1 MNEKNKLT
9 NGSQSNQNENNYQN
23 SNSSNYNNSENN
35 SSNQYYFE
43 EENYNNNRN
52 FENYNY
58 NNQEQYFNNNYDSNY
73 PNNSNYN
80 GNNSQNPYY
89 NNGYNQNM
97 DGNNNQFSYNNQEQF
112 PNYNNDFNRN
122 NEQVFYNNQEQFS
135 NYNNDFNRNN
145 EQVFYNNQEQFP
157 NYNSDF
163 NGNNEQVFYN
173 NQEQFPNYN
182 NDFNRNNEQNFYN
195 NQEQFPNYNN
205 DFNGN
210 SEQVFYNNQDQYSNV
225 EQNNSVSYP
234 STNST
239 LTDVPQEETHTSSN
253 NNFESVNI
261 QQETQNTQD
270 ILMARELQKD
280 QESEESKEDQDN
292 QETSD
297 NDKPGKSKLGIIIT
311 SIIGLIVLLSAGGYF
326 TYNHIYKNKE
336 IAVNM
341 SQYELEFTANGNEGE
356 GKPSANIKH
365 IPNVDN
371 ASDELKQLLQNPKIS
386 YDKNDNLRNG
396 DKVEVS
402 LSLDKSEINGKKI
415 VIKDEFKRSFTVKG
429 LKEKEKDK
437 KTTETKENS
446 NNDSNSNSSDK
457 STSKTNSRVKE
468 DSSVDTTKLS
478 EEQVKNWVLASY
490 IQHLPDMTK
499 DDYIVNVDLHSD
511 NLVYAVI
518 SENPNSS
525 KHPSPKMLP
534 TRYRINAKGELEAS
548 SRMTE
553 DWKVI
558 SKVYM
563 YVE

>member
-9 NGSQSNQNENNYQN
+9 NGSQSNQNENNYSN
-23 SNSSNYNNSENN
+23 SNSLNYNNFENN

-58 NNQEQYFNNNYDSNY
+58 NNQEQYYNNNYDSNY

-89 NNGYNQNM
+89 NNGYNQNI
-97 DGNNNQFSYNNQEQF
+97 DENNNQFLYDNQGQY
-112 PNYNNDFNRN
+112 PNYDNNFDEN
-122 NEQVFYNNQEQFS
+122 NEQI
-135 NYNNDFNRNN
+135 
-145 EQVFYNNQEQFP
+145 
-157 NYNSDF
+157 
-163 NGNNEQVFYN
+163 FYN

-182 NDFNRNNEQNFYN
+182 NDFNRNSEQVFYNNQEQFPHYNNDFNGNNEQNFYN
-195 NQEQFPNYNN
+195 NQEQFPHYNN
-205 DFNGN
+205 AFNGN
-210 SEQVFYNNQDQYSNV
+210 NEQGFYNNQEQYSNV
-225 EQNNSVSYP
+225 VQNGSVSYP
-234 STNST
+234 NTNPI

-253 NNFESVNI
+253 NNFESVST

-280 QESEESKEDQDN
+280 QKFDEN
-292 QETSD
+292 QEHHDSQDPSD
-297 NDKPGKSKLGIIIT
+297 GDKTRKSKLGIIIA
-311 SIIGLIVLLSAGGYF
+311 SIIGLIVLLSVGGYF
-326 TYNHIYKNKE
+326 AYNHIYKNKE

-341 SQYELEFTANGNEGE
+341 SQYELEFTANGTEGE
-356 GKPSANIKH
+356 GKPSANVKN

-402 LSLDKSEINGKKI
+402 VSLDKSEINGKKI

-429 LKEKEKDK
+429 LKEKDK
-437 KTTETKENS
+437 ETTETKENN

-478 EEQVKNWVLASY
+478 EEQVKNWVLSSY

-553 DWKVI
+553 DWRVI

>member
-9 NGSQSNQNENNYQN
+9 NGSQSNQNENNYPN
-23 SNSSNYNNSENN
+23 SNLLNYNNSENN

-58 NNQEQYFNNNYDSNY
+58 NNQEQYYNNNYDSNY

-89 NNGYNQNM
+89 NNSYNQNI
-97 DGNNNQFSYNNQEQF
+97 DENNNQFLYDNQGQYPNYDNNFDENNEQIFYNNQEQY
-112 PNYNNDFNRN
+112 PNYNNDFNGN
-122 NEQVFYNNQEQFS
+122 NEQS
-135 NYNNDFNRNN
+135 
-145 EQVFYNNQEQFP
+145 FYNNQEQFP
-157 NYNSDF
+157 HYNNDF

-173 NQEQFPNYN
+173 NQEQFPH
-182 NDFNRNNEQNFYN
+182 
-195 NQEQFPNYNN
+195 YNN

-210 SEQVFYNNQDQYSNV
+210 NEQGFYNNQEQYSNV
-225 EQNNSVSYP
+225 GQNNSVSYP
-234 STNST
+234 NTNPI
-239 LTDVPQEETHTSSN
+239 LTDVPQEENHTSSN
-253 NNFESVNI
+253 NNFESVNT

-280 QESEESKEDQDN
+280 QKFDENQEHHDN
-292 QETSD
+292 QESSD
-297 NDKPGKSKLGIIIT
+297 GDKPRKSKLGIIIA
-311 SIIGLIVLLSAGGYF
+311 SIISLIVLLSVGGYF
-326 TYNHIYKNKE
+326 AYNHIYKNKE

-341 SQYELEFTANGNEGE
+341 SQYELEFTANGTEGE
-356 GKPSANIKH
+356 GKPSANVKN

-371 ASDELKQLLQNPKIS
+371 ASDELKQLLQKPKIS

-402 LSLDKSEINGKKI
+402 LSLDKSELNGKKI

-437 KTTETKENS
+437 ETTETKENS

-457 STSKTNSRVKE
+457 STSKTNSRVEE

-499 DDYIVNVDLHSD
+499 DDYIVSVSLHSD
-511 NLVYAVI
+511 NLVYAGI

-553 DWKVI
+553 DWRVI

>member
-9 NGSQSNQNENNYQN
+9 NGSQSNQNEHNYPN
-23 SNSSNYNNSENN
+23 SNSSDYNNFENN

-43 EENYNNNRN
+43 EENYNNNKN

-58 NNQEQYFNNNYDSNY
+58 NNQEQYYNNNYDSNHL
-73 PNNSNYN
+73 NNSNYN
-80 GNNSQNPYY
+80 SNNSQNPYY
-89 NNGYNQNM
+89 NNDYNQNM
-97 DGNNNQFSYNNQEQF
+97 EGNNNQFSYENQEQY
-112 PNYNNDFNRN
+112 PSYYNNFD
-122 NEQVFYNNQEQFS
+122 
-135 NYNNDFNRNN
+135 
-145 EQVFYNNQEQFP
+145 
-157 NYNSDF
+157 
-163 NGNNEQVFYN
+163 GNNEQIFYN

-182 NDFNRNNEQNFYN
+182 NDFNGNNEQNFYN

-205 DFNGN
+205 DYNGN
-210 SEQVFYNNQDQYSNV
+210 NEQIFYNNQEQFPNYNNDFNGNNEQNFYNNQEQYSNV
-225 EQNNSVSYP
+225 EQNDSVSYP

-239 LTDVPQEETHTSSN
+239 LTDVPQEET
-253 NNFESVNI
+253 
-261 QQETQNTQD
+261 QNTQD
-270 ILMARELQKD
+270 ILMARELQKT
-280 QESEESKEDQDN
+280 QESEKYQEIQDN
-292 QETSD
+292 QEPSD
-297 NDKPGKSKLGIIIT
+297 NKPSKSKLGIIIT
-311 SIIGLIVLLSAGGYF
+311 SIIGLIILLSAGGYF
-326 TYNHIYKNKE
+326 AYNPINKNKE

-341 SQYELEFTANGNEGE
+341 SQYELEFTASGTEGE
-356 GKPSANIKH
+356 GKPSANIKN

-402 LSLDKSEINGKKI
+402 LSLDKSELNGKKI

-437 KTTETKENS
+437 DKETTETKENS

-478 EEQVKNWVLASY
+478 EDQVKNWVLASY
-490 IQHLPDMTK
+490 IQLLPDMTK
-499 DDYIVNVDLHSD
+499 DDYIVSVSLHSD
-511 NLVYAVI
+511 NLVYAGI

-553 DWKVI
+553 DWRVI

>member
-9 NGSQSNQNENNYQN
+9 NGSQSNQNENNYLN

-43 EENYNNNRN
+43 EENYNNNKN

-58 NNQEQYFNNNYDSNY
+58 NNQEQYYNNNYDSNY
-73 PNNSNYN
+73 PNNANYN
-80 GNNSQNPYY
+80 GNNEQNPYY
-89 NNGYNQNM
+89 NNSYNQNM
-97 DGNNNQFSYNNQEQF
+97 DGNNTYNNQEQY
-112 PNYNNDFNRN
+112 PNYYNNFDEN
-122 NEQVFYNNQEQFS
+122 NEQI
-135 NYNNDFNRNN
+135 
-145 EQVFYNNQEQFP
+145 
-157 NYNSDF
+157 
-163 NGNNEQVFYN
+163 FYN

-182 NDFNRNNEQNFYN
+182 NDFNGNNEQNFYN
-195 NQEQFPNYNN
+195 NQEQFLNYNNDFNGNSEQVFYNNQEQFPDYNNDFNGNNEQNFYINQEQFPNYNN

-210 SEQVFYNNQDQYSNV
+210 SEQVFYNNKDQYSNV
-225 EQNNSVSYP
+225 EQNNSASYP

-253 NNFESVNI
+253 NNFESMNTQ

-270 ILMARELQKD
+270 ILMARELQKA
-280 QESEESKEDQDN
+280 QESEESQEDQDN

-297 NDKPGKSKLGIIIT
+297 DDKPRKSKLGIIIT
-311 SIIGLIVLLSAGGYF
+311 SIIGLIILLSAGGYF
-326 TYNHIYKNKE
+326 AYNHINKNKE

-341 SQYELEFTANGNEGE
+341 SQYELEFTTSGTEGE
-356 GKPSANIKH
+356 GKPSANIKN

-371 ASDELKQLLQNPKIS
+371 ASDDLKQLLQNPKIS

-402 LSLDKSEINGKKI
+402 LSLDKSELNGKKI

-437 KTTETKENS
+437 ETTETKENS

-499 DDYIVNVDLHSD
+499 DDYIVSVSLHSD

-553 DWKVI
+553 DWRVI

>member
-9 NGSQSNQNENNYQN
+9 TGSQSNQSKNNYPN
-23 SNSSNYNNSENN
+23 SNSLNYNNTENN

-58 NNQEQYFNNNYDSNY
+58 NNQEQYYNNNYDSNY
-73 PNNSNYN
+73 LNNTNYN
-80 GNNSQNPYY
+80 GNNEQNPYY

-97 DGNNNQFSYNNQEQF
+97 DRNNTYNNQEQYPNYYNNFDKNNEQIFYNNQEQF
-112 PNYNNDFNRN
+112 PNYNND
-122 NEQVFYNNQEQFS
+122 V
-135 NYNNDFNRNN
+135 
-145 EQVFYNNQEQFP
+145 
-157 NYNSDF
+157 

-173 NQEQFPNYN
+173 NQEQYPNYN
-182 NDFNRNNEQNFYN
+182 NDFNGNNEQSFYY

-210 SEQVFYNNQDQYSNV
+210 NEQDFYNNQEQYSNV
-225 EQNNSVSYP
+225 EQNDSVSYP
-234 STNST
+234 STKST
-239 LTDVPQEETHTSSN
+239 LTDISQEETHTSSN
-253 NNFESVNI
+253 GNFESVNT

-270 ILMARELQKD
+270 ILMARELQKN
-280 QESEESKEDQDN
+280 QESEERQEVQDN

-297 NDKPGKSKLGIIIT
+297 DDKPRKRKLGIIIT
-311 SIIGLIVLLSAGGYF
+311 SIIGLIILLSTGGYF
-326 TYNHIYKNKE
+326 VYNHIYKNKE

-341 SQYELEFTANGNEGE
+341 SQYELEFTANGTEGE
-356 GKPSANIKH
+356 GKPSANVKN

-371 ASDELKQLLQNPKIS
+371 ASDELKQLLQKPKIS

-402 LSLDKSEINGKKI
+402 LSLDKSELNRKKI

-437 KTTETKENS
+437 ETTETKENS

-534 TRYRINAKGELEAS
+534 TRYRINAKGGLEAS

-553 DWKVI
+553 DWRVI

>member
-9 NGSQSNQNENNYQN
+9 NGSQSNQNEHNYPN
-23 SNSSNYNNSENN
+23 SNSSDYNNFENN

-43 EENYNNNRN
+43 EENYNNNKN

-58 NNQEQYFNNNYDSNY
+58 NNQEQYYNNNYDSNY

-80 GNNSQNPYY
+80 SNNEQNPYY
-89 NNGYNQNM
+89 NNDYNQNM
-97 DGNNNQFSYNNQEQF
+97 EGNNNQFSYENQEQY
-112 PNYNNDFNRN
+112 PNY
-122 NEQVFYNNQEQFS
+122 YNNF
-135 NYNNDFNRNN
+135 D
-145 EQVFYNNQEQFP
+145 
-157 NYNSDF
+157 
-163 NGNNEQVFYN
+163 GNNEQI
-173 NQEQFPNYN
+173 
-182 NDFNRNNEQNFYN
+182 FYN

-210 SEQVFYNNQDQYSNV
+210 NEQNFYNNQEQLPNYNNDYNGNNEQIFYNNQEQFPNYNNDFNGNNEQNFYNNQDQYSNV

-253 NNFESVNI
+253 YNFESVNI
-261 QQETQNTQD
+261 QQQETQNTQD
-270 ILMARELQKD
+270 ILMAREPQKN
-280 QESEESKEDQDN
+280 QESEESQEDQDN

-297 NDKPGKSKLGIIIT
+297 DDKPRKSKLGIIIT

-326 TYNHIYKNKE
+326 AYNHIYKNKE
-336 IAVNM
+336 IAINM

-356 GKPSANIKH
+356 GKPSANVKS

-402 LSLDKSEINGKKI
+402 LSLDKSELNGKKI

-429 LKEKEKDK
+429 LKEKEKNKDK
-437 KTTETKENS
+437 ETTETKENS

-499 DDYIVNVDLHSD
+499 DDYIVSVSLHSD
-511 NLVYAVI
+511 NLVYAGI

-553 DWKVI
+553 DWRVI

>member
-9 NGSQSNQNENNYQN
+9 NGSQSNQNENNYPN
-23 SNSSNYNNSENN
+23 SNSLNYNNSENN

-58 NNQEQYFNNNYDSNY
+58 NNQEQYFNNNYDSVY

-80 GNNSQNPYY
+80 GNNLQNPYY
-89 NNGYNQNM
+89 NNGYNQNI
-97 DGNNNQFSYNNQEQF
+97 DENNNQFLYDNQGQY
-112 PNYNNDFNRN
+112 PNYNNNFDEN
-122 NEQVFYNNQEQFS
+122 NEQT
-135 NYNNDFNRNN
+135 
-145 EQVFYNNQEQFP
+145 
-157 NYNSDF
+157 
-163 NGNNEQVFYN
+163 
-173 NQEQFPNYN
+173 
-182 NDFNRNNEQNFYN
+182 FYN

-210 SEQVFYNNQDQYSNV
+210 SEQVFYNNQEQFPHYNNDFNENNEQSFYNNQEQYPNYNNDFNGNSEQVFYNNQEQFPHYNNDFNGNNEQGFYNNQEQYSNV

-234 STNST
+234 NTNPI
-239 LTDVPQEETHTSSN
+239 LTDIPQEETHTLSN
-253 NNFESVNI
+253 GNFESVNT

-280 QESEESKEDQDN
+280 QKFDENQEHHDN
-292 QETSD
+292 QESSD
-297 NDKPGKSKLGIIIT
+297 GDKPRKSKLGIIIA
-311 SIIGLIVLLSAGGYF
+311 SIISLIVLLSVGGYF
-326 TYNHIYKNKE
+326 AYNHIYKNKE

-341 SQYELEFTANGNEGE
+341 SQYELEFTANGTEGE
-356 GKPSANIKH
+356 GKPSANVKN

-371 ASDELKQLLQNPKIS
+371 ASDELKQLLQKPKIS

-402 LSLDKSEINGKKI
+402 LSLDKSELNGKKI

-437 KTTETKENS
+437 ETTETKENS

-499 DDYIVNVDLHSD
+499 DDYIVSVSLHSD
-511 NLVYAVI
+511 NLVYAGI

-553 DWKVI
+553 DWRVI

>member
-9 NGSQSNQNENNYQN
+9 NDSQSNQSENNYSN
-23 SNSSNYNNSENN
+23 SNSLNYNNSENN

-43 EENYNNNRN
+43 DENYNNNRN

-58 NNQEQYFNNNYDSNY
+58 NNQEQYYNNNYDSNY

-80 GNNSQNPYY
+80 GNNEQNSYY
-89 NNGYNQNM
+89 NNSYNQNI
-97 DGNNNQFSYNNQEQF
+97 DGNNNQFSYNDQEQL
-112 PNYNNDFNRN
+112 PNYN
-122 NEQVFYNNQEQFS
+122 
-135 NYNNDFNRNN
+135 
-145 EQVFYNNQEQFP
+145 
-157 NYNSDF
+157 DF

-182 NDFNRNNEQNFYN
+182 NDFNENNEQFFYN
-195 NQEQFPNYNN
+195 NQE
-205 DFNGN
+205 
-210 SEQVFYNNQDQYSNV
+210 QYSNV

-234 STNST
+234 NNNPT
-239 LTDVPQEETHTSSN
+239 LTDVPREESHTSSN
-253 NNFESVNI
+253 NNFESMNKQ

-270 ILMARELQKD
+270 ILIARELQKD
-280 QESEESKEDQDN
+280 HEYEKKQEVRDN
-292 QETSD
+292 QEPSD
-297 NDKPGKSKLGIIIT
+297 DKPRKSKLGIVIT
-311 SIIGLIVLLSAGGYF
+311 SIIGLIVLLSVGGYF
-326 TYNHIYKNKE
+326 AYNHIYKNKE

-341 SQYELEFTANGNEGE
+341 SQYELEFTASGTEGE
-356 GKPSANIKH
+356 GKPSANVKN

-437 KTTETKENS
+437 ETTETKENS

-553 DWKVI
+553 DWRVI

>member
-9 NGSQSNQNENNYQN
+9 NDSQSNQSENNYSN
-23 SNSSNYNNSENN
+23 SNSLNYNNSENN

-58 NNQEQYFNNNYDSNY
+58 NNQEQYYNNNYDSNY

-89 NNGYNQNM
+89 NNSYNQNI
-97 DGNNNQFSYNNQEQF
+97 DENNNQFLYDNQGQY
-112 PNYNNDFNRN
+112 PNYDNNFDEN
-122 NEQVFYNNQEQFS
+122 NEQI
-135 NYNNDFNRNN
+135 
-145 EQVFYNNQEQFP
+145 
-157 NYNSDF
+157 
-163 NGNNEQVFYN
+163 
-173 NQEQFPNYN
+173 
-182 NDFNRNNEQNFYN
+182 FYN

-210 SEQVFYNNQDQYSNV
+210 SEQVFYNNQEQFPQYNNAFNGNSEQVFYNNQEQFPHYNNAFNGNNEQGFYNNQEQYSNV
-225 EQNNSVSYP
+225 VQNSSVSYQN
-234 STNST
+234 TNPI
-239 LTDVPQEETHTSSN
+239 LTDVPQEETYTSSN
-253 NNFESVNI
+253 NNFESVNT

-280 QESEESKEDQDN
+280 QKFDEN
-292 QETSD
+292 QEHHDSQDPSD
-297 NDKPGKSKLGIIIT
+297 GDKTRKSKLGIIIA
-311 SIIGLIVLLSAGGYF
+311 SIIGLIVLLSVGGYF
-326 TYNHIYKNKE
+326 AYNHIYKNKE

-341 SQYELEFTANGNEGE
+341 SQYELEFTTNGTEGE
-356 GKPSANIKH
+356 GKPSANVKN

-402 LSLDKSEINGKKI
+402 VSLDKSEINGKKI

-429 LKEKEKDK
+429 LKEKDK
-437 KTTETKENS
+437 ETTETKENS

-553 DWKVI
+553 DWRVI

>member
-9 NGSQSNQNENNYQN
+9 NGSQSNQSENNYSN
-23 SNSSNYNNSENN
+23 SNSLNYNNSENN

-58 NNQEQYFNNNYDSNY
+58 NNQEQYYNNNYDSNY

-89 NNGYNQNM
+89 NNSYNQNI
-97 DGNNNQFSYNNQEQF
+97 DENNNQFLYDNQGQYPNYYNNFDE
-112 PNYNNDFNRN
+112 N
-122 NEQVFYNNQEQFS
+122 NEQI
-135 NYNNDFNRNN
+135 
-145 EQVFYNNQEQFP
+145 
-157 NYNSDF
+157 
-163 NGNNEQVFYN
+163 
-173 NQEQFPNYN
+173 
-182 NDFNRNNEQNFYN
+182 FYN

-210 SEQVFYNNQDQYSNV
+210 SEQVFYNNQEQYPNYNNDFNGNSEQVFYNNQEQFPHYNNAFNGNNEQGFYNNQEQYSNV
-225 EQNNSVSYP
+225 VQNGSVSYQN
-234 STNST
+234 TNPI

-253 NNFESVNI
+253 NNFESVNT

-270 ILMARELQKD
+270 ILMARKLQKD

-297 NDKPGKSKLGIIIT
+297 GDKTRKSKLGIIIA
-311 SIIGLIVLLSAGGYF
+311 SIIGLIVLLSVGGYF
-326 TYNHIYKNKE
+326 AYNHIYKNKE

-341 SQYELEFTANGNEGE
+341 SQYELEFTANGTEGE
-356 GKPSANIKH
+356 GKPSANVKN

-402 LSLDKSEINGKKI
+402 VSLDKSEINGKKI

-553 DWKVI
+553 DWRVI

>member
-9 NGSQSNQNENNYQN
+9 NGSQSNQNENNYPN
-23 SNSSNYNNSENN
+23 SNSLNYNNSENN

-58 NNQEQYFNNNYDSNY
+58 NNQEQYYNNNYDSNY

-89 NNGYNQNM
+89 NNSYNQNI
-97 DGNNNQFSYNNQEQF
+97 DENNNQFLYDNQGQYPNYDNNFDENNEQIFYNNQEQY
-112 PNYNNDFNRN
+112 PNYNNDFNGN
-122 NEQVFYNNQEQFS
+122 NEQS
-135 NYNNDFNRNN
+135 
-145 EQVFYNNQEQFP
+145 FYNNQEQFP
-157 NYNSDF
+157 HYNNDF

-173 NQEQFPNYN
+173 NQEQFPH
-182 NDFNRNNEQNFYN
+182 
-195 NQEQFPNYNN
+195 YNN

-210 SEQVFYNNQDQYSNV
+210 NEQGFYNNQEQYSNV
-225 EQNNSVSYP
+225 GQNNSVSYP
-234 STNST
+234 NTNPI
-239 LTDVPQEETHTSSN
+239 LTDVPQEENHTSSN
-253 NNFESVNI
+253 NNFESVNT

-280 QESEESKEDQDN
+280 QKFDENQEHHDN

-297 NDKPGKSKLGIIIT
+297 GDKPRKSKLGIIIA
-311 SIIGLIVLLSAGGYF
+311 SIIGLMVLLSVVGYF
-326 TYNHIYKNKE
+326 AYNHIYKNKE

-341 SQYELEFTANGNEGE
+341 SQYELEFTANGTEGE
-356 GKPSANIKH
+356 GKPSANVKN

-371 ASDELKQLLQNPKIS
+371 ASDELKQLLQKPKIS

-402 LSLDKSEINGKKI
+402 LSLDKSELNGKKI

-437 KTTETKENS
+437 ETTETKENS

-499 DDYIVNVDLHSD
+499 DDYIVSVSLHSD

-553 DWKVI
+553 DWRVI

>member
-1 MNEKNKLT
+1 
-9 NGSQSNQNENNYQN
+9 
-23 SNSSNYNNSENN
+23 
-35 SSNQYYFE
+35 
-43 EENYNNNRN
+43 
-52 FENYNY
+52 
-58 NNQEQYFNNNYDSNY
+58 
-73 PNNSNYN
+73 
-80 GNNSQNPYY
+80 
-89 NNGYNQNM
+89 
-97 DGNNNQFSYNNQEQF
+97 
-112 PNYNNDFNRN
+112 
-122 NEQVFYNNQEQFS
+122 
-135 NYNNDFNRNN
+135 
-145 EQVFYNNQEQFP
+145 
-157 NYNSDF
+157 
-163 NGNNEQVFYN
+163 
-173 NQEQFPNYN
+173 
-182 NDFNRNNEQNFYN
+182 
-195 NQEQFPNYNN
+195 
-205 DFNGN
+205 
-210 SEQVFYNNQDQYSNV
+210 
-225 EQNNSVSYP
+225 
-234 STNST
+234 
-239 LTDVPQEETHTSSN
+239 
-253 NNFESVNI
+253 
-261 QQETQNTQD
+261 
-270 ILMARELQKD
+270 
-280 QESEESKEDQDN
+280 
-292 QETSD
+292 
-297 NDKPGKSKLGIIIT
+297 
-311 SIIGLIVLLSAGGYF
+311 
-326 TYNHIYKNKE
+326 
-336 IAVNM
+336 M
-341 SQYELEFTANGNEGE
+341 SQYELEFTANGTEGE
-356 GKPSANIKH
+356 GKPSANVKN

-371 ASDELKQLLQNPKIS
+371 ASDELKQLLQKPKIS

-402 LSLDKSEINGKKI
+402 LSLDKSELNGKKI

-437 KTTETKENS
+437 ETTETKENS

-553 DWKVI
+553 DWRVI

>member
-9 NGSQSNQNENNYQN
+9 NGSQSNQSKNNYPN
-23 SNSSNYNNSENN
+23 SNSLNYNNTENN

-43 EENYNNNRN
+43 EENYNNNKN

-58 NNQEQYFNNNYDSNY
+58 NNQEPYYNSNYDSNY
-73 PNNSNYN
+73 PNNTNYN
-80 GNNSQNPYY
+80 GNNEQNPYY
-89 NNGYNQNM
+89 NNNYNQNI
-97 DGNNNQFSYNNQEQF
+97 DENNNQFSYDNQGQYPNYCNNFDENNEQIFYNNQEQF
-112 PNYNNDFNRN
+112 PNYNNDFNGN
-122 NEQVFYNNQEQFS
+122 NEQVVYNNQEQS
-135 NYNNDFNRNN
+135 
-145 EQVFYNNQEQFP
+145 
-157 NYNSDF
+157 
-163 NGNNEQVFYN
+163 
-173 NQEQFPNYN
+173 PNYN

-210 SEQVFYNNQDQYSNV
+210 NEQNFYNNQEQFPNYNNDFNGNNKQGFYNNQEQYSNV
-225 EQNNSVSYP
+225 EQNSSVSYP
-234 STNST
+234 NTNPV

-253 NNFESVNI
+253 NNFESMNKQ

-280 QESEESKEDQDN
+280 QRSDGNQENHDN
-292 QETSD
+292 QEPSD
-297 NDKPGKSKLGIIIT
+297 DKPRKSKLGIIIT
-311 SIIGLIVLLSAGGYF
+311 SIIGLIVLLSVGGYF
-326 TYNHIYKNKE
+326 AYNHIYKNKE

-341 SQYELEFTANGNEGE
+341 SQYELEFTASGTEGE
-356 GKPSANIKH
+356 GKPSANIKN

-402 LSLDKSEINGKKI
+402 LSLDKSELNGKKI
-415 VIKDEFKRSFTVKG
+415 VIKDAFKRSFTVKD
-429 LKEKEKDK
+429 LKEKEK

-446 NNDSNSNSSDK
+446 NSDSNSNSSDK
-457 STSKTNSRVKE
+457 STTKTNSRVRE

-499 DDYIVNVDLHSD
+499 DDYIVNVALHSD
-511 NLVYAVI
+511 NLVYAGI

-553 DWKVI
+553 DWEVI

>member
-9 NGSQSNQNENNYQN
+9 NGSRSNQNEHNYPN
-23 SNSSNYNNSENN
+23 SNSSNYSNSENN

-89 NNGYNQNM
+89 NNGYNQNI
-97 DGNNNQFSYNNQEQF
+97 DENNNQFLYYNQGQY
-112 PNYNNDFNRN
+112 PNYDNNFDEN
-122 NEQVFYNNQEQFS
+122 NEQI
-135 NYNNDFNRNN
+135 
-145 EQVFYNNQEQFP
+145 
-157 NYNSDF
+157 
-163 NGNNEQVFYN
+163 
-173 NQEQFPNYN
+173 
-182 NDFNRNNEQNFYN
+182 FYN

-210 SEQVFYNNQDQYSNV
+210 NEHFFYNNQEQYPNYNNDFNGNNEQGFYNNQEQDSNV

-234 STNST
+234 NTNPI
-239 LTDVPQEETHTSSN
+239 LTGVPQEENHTSSN
-253 NNFESVNI
+253 NNFESVNT

-326 TYNHIYKNKE
+326 AYNHIYKNKE
-336 IAVNM
+336 IAINM

-356 GKPSANIKH
+356 GKPSANVKS

-402 LSLDKSEINGKKI
+402 LSLDKSELNGKKI

-437 KTTETKENS
+437 ETTETKENS

-478 EEQVKNWVLASY
+478 EEQVKNWILASY

-553 DWKVI
+553 DWRVI

>member
-9 NGSQSNQNENNYQN
+9 NGSQSNQNENNYPN
-23 SNSSNYNNSENN
+23 SNSLNYNNSENN

-58 NNQEQYFNNNYDSNY
+58 NNQEQYFNNNYDSVY

-80 GNNSQNPYY
+80 GNNLQNPYY
-89 NNGYNQNM
+89 NNGYNQNI
-97 DGNNNQFSYNNQEQF
+97 DENNNQFLYDNQGQY
-112 PNYNNDFNRN
+112 PNYNNNFDEN
-122 NEQVFYNNQEQFS
+122 NEQT
-135 NYNNDFNRNN
+135 
-145 EQVFYNNQEQFP
+145 
-157 NYNSDF
+157 
-163 NGNNEQVFYN
+163 
-173 NQEQFPNYN
+173 
-182 NDFNRNNEQNFYN
+182 FYN

-210 SEQVFYNNQDQYSNV
+210 SEQVFYNNQEQFPHYNNDFNGNNEQGFYNNQEQYSNV
-225 EQNNSVSYP
+225 VQNGSVSYQN
-234 STNST
+234 TNPI

-253 NNFESVNI
+253 NNFKSVNT

-280 QESEESKEDQDN
+280 QKFDENQEHHDN
-292 QETSD
+292 QEPSD
-297 NDKPGKSKLGIIIT
+297 GDKPRKSKLGIIIA
-311 SIIGLIVLLSAGGYF
+311 SIIGLIVLLSVGGYF
-326 TYNHIYKNKE
+326 AYNHIYKNKE
-336 IAVNM
+336 LAVHM
-341 SQYELEFTANGNEGE
+341 SQYELEFTANGTEGE
-356 GKPSANIKH
+356 GKPSANVKK

-371 ASDELKQLLQNPKIS
+371 ASDELKQLLQKPKIS

-402 LSLDKSEINGKKI
+402 LSLDKSELNGKKI

-437 KTTETKENS
+437 ETTETKENS

-499 DDYIVNVDLHSD
+499 DDYIVSVSLHSD
-511 NLVYAVI
+511 NLVYAGI

-553 DWKVI
+553 DWRVI

>member
-9 NGSQSNQNENNYQN
+9 NGSQSNQNENNYPN
-23 SNSSNYNNSENN
+23 LNSSDYNNFENN

-43 EENYNNNRN
+43 EENYNNNKN

-58 NNQEQYFNNNYDSNY
+58 NNQEQYYNNNYDSNY

-80 GNNSQNPYY
+80 GNNEQNSYY
-89 NNGYNQNM
+89 NNDYNQNI

-112 PNYNNDFNRN
+112 PNYNDDFN
-122 NEQVFYNNQEQFS
+122 S
-135 NYNNDFNRNN
+135 
-145 EQVFYNNQEQFP
+145 
-157 NYNSDF
+157 
-163 NGNNEQVFYN
+163 NNEQVFYN

-182 NDFNRNNEQNFYN
+182 NDYNGNNGNNEQNFYN
-195 NQEQFPNYNN
+195 NQEQ
-205 DFNGN
+205 
-210 SEQVFYNNQDQYSNV
+210 YSNI
-225 EQNNSVSYP
+225 EQNDSVSYP

-239 LTDVPQEETHTSSN
+239 LTDVPQEET
-253 NNFESVNI
+253 
-261 QQETQNTQD
+261 QNTQD
-270 ILMARELQKD
+270 ILMARELQKT
-280 QESEESKEDQDN
+280 QESEKYQEIQDN
-292 QETSD
+292 QEPSD
-297 NDKPGKSKLGIIIT
+297 NKPSKSKLGVIIT
-311 SIIGLIVLLSAGGYF
+311 SIIGLIILLSAGGYF
-326 TYNHIYKNKE
+326 AYNHINKNKE
-336 IAVNM
+336 IAINM
-341 SQYELEFTANGNEGE
+341 SQYELEFTASGTEGE
-356 GKPSANIKH
+356 GKPSANIKN

-396 DKVEVS
+396 DKVEVT
-402 LSLDKSEINGKKI
+402 LSLDKSELNGKKI
-415 VIKDEFKRSFTVKG
+415 VIKDEFKRRFTVKG
-429 LKEKEKDK
+429 LKEKDK
-437 KTTETKENS
+437 ETTETKENS
-446 NNDSNSNSSDK
+446 NNDSNSSSSDK

-490 IQHLPDMTK
+490 IQLLPDMTK
-499 DDYIVNVDLHSD
+499 DDYIVSVSLHSD

-553 DWKVI
+553 DWRVI

>member
-1 MNEKNKLT
+1 MNENNKLT
-9 NGSQSNQNENNYQN
+9 NGSQSNQNENNYPN
-23 SNSSNYNNSENN
+23 SNSLNYNNSENN

-58 NNQEQYFNNNYDSNY
+58 NNQEQYYNNNYDSNY

-89 NNGYNQNM
+89 NNGYNQNI
-97 DGNNNQFSYNNQEQF
+97 DENNNQFLYDNQGQY
-112 PNYNNDFNRN
+112 PNYNNNFDEN
-122 NEQVFYNNQEQFS
+122 NEQI
-135 NYNNDFNRNN
+135 
-145 EQVFYNNQEQFP
+145 
-157 NYNSDF
+157 
-163 NGNNEQVFYN
+163 
-173 NQEQFPNYN
+173 
-182 NDFNRNNEQNFYN
+182 FYN

-210 SEQVFYNNQDQYSNV
+210 SEQVFYNNQEQLPHYNNDFNGNNEQGFYNNQEQYSNV
-225 EQNNSVSYP
+225 VQNSSVSYQN
-234 STNST
+234 TNPI

-253 NNFESVNI
+253 NNFESVNT

-280 QESEESKEDQDN
+280 QKFDENQEHHDN

-297 NDKPGKSKLGIIIT
+297 GDKPRKSKLGIIIA
-311 SIIGLIVLLSAGGYF
+311 SIIGLMVLLSVVGYF
-326 TYNHIYKNKE
+326 AYNHIYKNKE

-341 SQYELEFTANGNEGE
+341 SQYELEFTANGTEGE
-356 GKPSANIKH
+356 GKPSANVKS

-371 ASDELKQLLQNPKIS
+371 ASDELKQLLQKPKIS

-402 LSLDKSEINGKKI
+402 LSLDKSELNGKKI

-437 KTTETKENS
+437 ETTETKENS

-499 DDYIVNVDLHSD
+499 DDYIVSVSLHSD

-553 DWKVI
+553 DWRVI

>member
-9 NGSQSNQNENNYQN
+9 NGSQSNQSENNYSN
-23 SNSSNYNNSENN
+23 SNSLNYNNSENN

-52 FENYNY
+52 FENYTY
-58 NNQEQYFNNNYDSNY
+58 NNQEQYYNNNYDSNY

-89 NNGYNQNM
+89 NNSYNQNI
-97 DGNNNQFSYNNQEQF
+97 DENNNQFLYDNQGQYPNYDNNFDENNEQIFYNNQEQF
-112 PNYNNDFNRN
+112 PNYNNNFNGN
-122 NEQVFYNNQEQFS
+122 SEQVFYNNQEQYP
-135 NYNNDFNRNN
+135 NYNNDFNG
-145 EQVFYNNQEQFP
+145 
-157 NYNSDF
+157 NS
-163 NGNNEQVFYN
+163 EQVFYN

-182 NDFNRNNEQNFYN
+182 NDFNGNNEQNFYN
-195 NQEQFPNYNN
+195 NQEQFPHYNN
-205 DFNGN
+205 AFNGN
-210 SEQVFYNNQDQYSNV
+210 NEQGFYNNQEQYSNV
-225 EQNNSVSYP
+225 VQNGSVSYQN
-234 STNST
+234 TNPI

-253 NNFESVNI
+253 NNFESVNT

-280 QESEESKEDQDN
+280 QKFDEN
-292 QETSD
+292 QEHHDSQDPSD
-297 NDKPGKSKLGIIIT
+297 GDKTRKSKLGIIIA
-311 SIIGLIVLLSAGGYF
+311 SIIGLIVLLSVGGYF
-326 TYNHIYKNKE
+326 AYNHIYKNKE
-336 IAVNM
+336 LAVHM
-341 SQYELEFTANGNEGE
+341 SQYELEFTANGTEGE
-356 GKPSANIKH
+356 GKPSANIKN
-365 IPNVDN
+365 IPNVVN

-429 LKEKEKDK
+429 LKEKDK
-437 KTTETKENS
+437 ETTKTKENN

-553 DWKVI
+553 DWRVI

>member
-1 MNEKNKLT
+1 MNT
-9 NGSQSNQNENNYQN
+9 Q
-23 SNSSNYNNSENN
+23 
-35 SSNQYYFE
+35 
-43 EENYNNNRN
+43 
-52 FENYNY
+52 
-58 NNQEQYFNNNYDSNY
+58 
-73 PNNSNYN
+73 
-80 GNNSQNPYY
+80 
-89 NNGYNQNM
+89 
-97 DGNNNQFSYNNQEQF
+97 
-112 PNYNNDFNRN
+112 
-122 NEQVFYNNQEQFS
+122 
-135 NYNNDFNRNN
+135 
-145 EQVFYNNQEQFP
+145 
-157 NYNSDF
+157 
-163 NGNNEQVFYN
+163 
-173 NQEQFPNYN
+173 
-182 NDFNRNNEQNFYN
+182 
-195 NQEQFPNYNN
+195 
-205 DFNGN
+205 
-210 SEQVFYNNQDQYSNV
+210 
-225 EQNNSVSYP
+225 
-234 STNST
+234 
-239 LTDVPQEETHTSSN
+239 
-253 NNFESVNI
+253 

-270 ILMARELQKD
+270 ILMARELQKA
-280 QESEESKEDQDN
+280 QESEESQEDQDN

-297 NDKPGKSKLGIIIT
+297 DDKPRKSKLGIIIT
-311 SIIGLIVLLSAGGYF
+311 SIIGLIILLSAGGYF
-326 TYNHIYKNKE
+326 AYNHINKNKE

-341 SQYELEFTANGNEGE
+341 SQYELEFTTSGTEGE
-356 GKPSANIKH
+356 GKPSANVKS

-371 ASDELKQLLQNPKIS
+371 ASGELKQLLQNPKIS

-402 LSLDKSEINGKKI
+402 LSLDKSEINGKKV

-429 LKEKEKDK
+429 LKEKDK
-437 KTTETKENS
+437 ETTETKENS

-478 EEQVKNWVLASY
+478 EEQVKNWIVASY

-553 DWKVI
+553 DWRVI

>member
-1 MNEKNKLT
+1 MNENNKLT
-9 NGSQSNQNENNYQN
+9 NGSQSNQNENNYPN
-23 SNSSNYNNSENN
+23 SNSLNYNNSENN

-58 NNQEQYFNNNYDSNY
+58 NNQEQYFNNNYDSVY

-80 GNNSQNPYY
+80 GNNLQNPYY
-89 NNGYNQNM
+89 NNGYNQNI
-97 DGNNNQFSYNNQEQF
+97 DENNNQFLYDNQGQY
-112 PNYNNDFNRN
+112 PNYDNNFDEN
-122 NEQVFYNNQEQFS
+122 NEQI
-135 NYNNDFNRNN
+135 
-145 EQVFYNNQEQFP
+145 
-157 NYNSDF
+157 
-163 NGNNEQVFYN
+163 FYN

-182 NDFNRNNEQNFYN
+182 NDFNGNNEHFFYN
-195 NQEQFPNYNN
+195 NQEQYPNYNN

-210 SEQVFYNNQDQYSNV
+210 SEQVFYNNQEQFPHYNNDFNGNNEQDFYNNQEQYSNV
-225 EQNNSVSYP
+225 VQNGSVSYQN
-234 STNST
+234 TNPI

-253 NNFESVNI
+253 NNFESVNT

-280 QESEESKEDQDN
+280 QKFDENQEHHDN
-292 QETSD
+292 QEPSD
-297 NDKPGKSKLGIIIT
+297 GDKPRKSKLGIIIA
-311 SIIGLIVLLSAGGYF
+311 SIIGLIVLLSVGGYF
-326 TYNHIYKNKE
+326 AYNHIYKNKE
-336 IAVNM
+336 LAVHM
-341 SQYELEFTANGNEGE
+341 SQYELEFTANGTEGE
-356 GKPSANIKH
+356 GKPSANVKN

-429 LKEKEKDK
+429 LKEKDK
-437 KTTETKENS
+437 ETTKTKENN

-553 DWKVI
+553 DWRVI

>member
-9 NGSQSNQNENNYQN
+9 NGSQSNQNENNYSN
-23 SNSSNYNNSENN
+23 SNSLNYNNFENN

-58 NNQEQYFNNNYDSNY
+58 NNQEQYYNNNYDSNY

-89 NNGYNQNM
+89 NNSYNQNI
-97 DGNNNQFSYNNQEQF
+97 DENNNQFLYDNQGQYPNYDNNFDENNEQIFYNNQEQY
-112 PNYNNDFNRN
+112 PNYNNDFNGN
-122 NEQVFYNNQEQFS
+122 NEQS
-135 NYNNDFNRNN
+135 
-145 EQVFYNNQEQFP
+145 FYNNQEQFP
-157 NYNSDF
+157 HYNNDF

-173 NQEQFPNYN
+173 NQEQFPH
-182 NDFNRNNEQNFYN
+182 
-195 NQEQFPNYNN
+195 YNN

-210 SEQVFYNNQDQYSNV
+210 NEQGFYNNQEQYSNV
-225 EQNNSVSYP
+225 GQNNSVSYP
-234 STNST
+234 NTNPI
-239 LTDVPQEETHTSSN
+239 LTDVPQEENHTSSN
-253 NNFESVNI
+253 NNFESVNT

-280 QESEESKEDQDN
+280 QKFDENQEHHDN
-292 QETSD
+292 QESSD
-297 NDKPGKSKLGIIIT
+297 GDKPRKSKLGIIIA
-311 SIIGLIVLLSAGGYF
+311 SIISLIVLLSVGGYF
-326 TYNHIYKNKE
+326 AYNHIYKNKE

-341 SQYELEFTANGNEGE
+341 SQYELEFTANGTEGE
-356 GKPSANIKH
+356 GKPSANVKN

-402 LSLDKSEINGKKI
+402 LSLDKSEINEKKI

-429 LKEKEKDK
+429 LKEKDK
-437 KTTETKENS
+437 ETTKTKENN

-457 STSKTNSRVKE
+457 STSKTNSRVEE

-499 DDYIVNVDLHSD
+499 DDYIVSVSLHSD
-511 NLVYAVI
+511 NLVYAGI

-553 DWKVI
+553 DWRVI

>member
-9 NGSQSNQNENNYQN
+9 NGSQSNQSENNYSN
-23 SNSSNYNNSENN
+23 SNSLNYNNSENN

-58 NNQEQYFNNNYDSNY
+58 NNQEQYYNNNYDSNY

-89 NNGYNQNM
+89 NNSYNQNI
-97 DGNNNQFSYNNQEQF
+97 DENNNQFLYDNQGQY
-112 PNYNNDFNRN
+112 PNYDNNFDEN
-122 NEQVFYNNQEQFS
+122 NEQI
-135 NYNNDFNRNN
+135 
-145 EQVFYNNQEQFP
+145 
-157 NYNSDF
+157 
-163 NGNNEQVFYN
+163 
-173 NQEQFPNYN
+173 
-182 NDFNRNNEQNFYN
+182 FYN

-210 SEQVFYNNQDQYSNV
+210 SEQVFYNNQEQYPNYNNDFNGNSEQVFYNNQEQFPHYNNDFNGNSEQNFYNNQEQFPNYNNAFNGNNEQGFYNNQEQYSNV
-225 EQNNSVSYP
+225 VQNGSVSYQN
-234 STNST
+234 TNPI

-253 NNFESVNI
+253 NNFESVNT

-280 QESEESKEDQDN
+280 QKFDEN
-292 QETSD
+292 QEHHDSQDPSD
-297 NDKPGKSKLGIIIT
+297 GDKIRKSKLGIIIA
-311 SIIGLIVLLSAGGYF
+311 SIIGLIVLLSVGGYF
-326 TYNHIYKNKE
+326 AYNHIYKNKE

-341 SQYELEFTANGNEGE
+341 SQYELEFTANGTEGE
-356 GKPSANIKH
+356 GKPSANIKN

-429 LKEKEKDK
+429 LKEKDK
-437 KTTETKENS
+437 ETTKTKENN

-553 DWKVI
+553 DWRVI

>member
-9 NGSQSNQNENNYQN
+9 NGSQSNQNENNYSN
-23 SNSSNYNNSENN
+23 SNSLNYNNSENN

-58 NNQEQYFNNNYDSNY
+58 NNQEQYYNNNYDSNY

-80 GNNSQNPYY
+80 GNNLQNPYY
-89 NNGYNQNM
+89 NNGYNQNI
-97 DGNNNQFSYNNQEQF
+97 DENNNQFLYDNQGQYPNYDNNFDENNEQIFYNNQEQF
-112 PNYNNDFNRN
+112 PNYNNDFNGN
-122 NEQVFYNNQEQFS
+122 NEHF
-135 NYNNDFNRNN
+135 
-145 EQVFYNNQEQFP
+145 FYNNQEQFP
-157 NYNSDF
+157 NYNNDF

-173 NQEQFPNYN
+173 NQEQFPH
-182 NDFNRNNEQNFYN
+182 
-195 NQEQFPNYNN
+195 YNN

-210 SEQVFYNNQDQYSNV
+210 NEQGFYNNQEQYSNV
-225 EQNNSVSYP
+225 VQNGSVSYQN
-234 STNST
+234 TNPI

-253 NNFESVNI
+253 NNFESVNT

-280 QESEESKEDQDN
+280 QKFDENQEHHDN

-326 TYNHIYKNKE
+326 AYNHIYKNKE

-341 SQYELEFTANGNEGE
+341 SQYELEFTANGTEGE
-356 GKPSANIKH
+356 GKPSANVKN

-371 ASDELKQLLQNPKIS
+371 ASDELKQLLQKPKIS

-429 LKEKEKDK
+429 LKEKDK
-437 KTTETKENS
+437 ETTETKENN
-446 NNDSNSNSSDK
+446 NNDNNSNSSDK

-553 DWKVI
+553 DWRVI

>member
-9 NGSQSNQNENNYQN
+9 NGSQSNQNENNYSN
-23 SNSSNYNNSENN
+23 SNSLNYNNFENN

-58 NNQEQYFNNNYDSNY
+58 NNQEQYNNNNYDSNY

-89 NNGYNQNM
+89 NNSYNQNI
-97 DGNNNQFSYNNQEQF
+97 DENNNQFLYDNQGQY
-112 PNYNNDFNRN
+112 PNYDNNFDEN
-122 NEQVFYNNQEQFS
+122 NEQI
-135 NYNNDFNRNN
+135 
-145 EQVFYNNQEQFP
+145 
-157 NYNSDF
+157 
-163 NGNNEQVFYN
+163 FYN

-182 NDFNRNNEQNFYN
+182 NDFNGNNEHFFYN
-195 NQEQFPNYNN
+195 NQEQYPNYNN

-210 SEQVFYNNQDQYSNV
+210 SEQVFYNNQEQFPHYNNDFNGNNEQGFYNNQEQYSNV
-225 EQNNSVSYP
+225 VQNDSVSYQN
-234 STNST
+234 TNPI

-253 NNFESVNI
+253 NNFESVNT

-280 QESEESKEDQDN
+280 QKSDRN
-292 QETSD
+292 QENHDSQDPSD
-297 NDKPGKSKLGIIIT
+297 GDKTRKSKLGIIIA
-311 SIIGLIVLLSAGGYF
+311 SIIGLIVLLSVGGYF
-326 TYNHIYKNKE
+326 AYNHIYKNKE

-341 SQYELEFTANGNEGE
+341 SQYELEFTANGTEGE
-356 GKPSANIKH
+356 GKPSANVKI

-437 KTTETKENS
+437 ETTETKENS

-511 NLVYAVI
+511 NLVYAGI

-525 KHPSPKMLP
+525 KHPSPKILP

-553 DWKVI
+553 DWRVI

>member
-1 MNEKNKLT
+1 MNT
-9 NGSQSNQNENNYQN
+9 
-23 SNSSNYNNSENN
+23 
-35 SSNQYYFE
+35 
-43 EENYNNNRN
+43 
-52 FENYNY
+52 
-58 NNQEQYFNNNYDSNY
+58 
-73 PNNSNYN
+73 
-80 GNNSQNPYY
+80 
-89 NNGYNQNM
+89 
-97 DGNNNQFSYNNQEQF
+97 
-112 PNYNNDFNRN
+112 
-122 NEQVFYNNQEQFS
+122 
-135 NYNNDFNRNN
+135 
-145 EQVFYNNQEQFP
+145 
-157 NYNSDF
+157 
-163 NGNNEQVFYN
+163 
-173 NQEQFPNYN
+173 
-182 NDFNRNNEQNFYN
+182 
-195 NQEQFPNYNN
+195 
-205 DFNGN
+205 
-210 SEQVFYNNQDQYSNV
+210 
-225 EQNNSVSYP
+225 
-234 STNST
+234 
-239 LTDVPQEETHTSSN
+239 
-253 NNFESVNI
+253 

-280 QESEESKEDQDN
+280 QKFDENQEHHDN
-292 QETSD
+292 QESSD
-297 NDKPGKSKLGIIIT
+297 GDKPRKSKLGIIIA
-311 SIIGLIVLLSAGGYF
+311 SIISLIVLLSVGGYF
-326 TYNHIYKNKE
+326 AYNHIYKNKE

-341 SQYELEFTANGNEGE
+341 SQYELEFTANGTEGE
-356 GKPSANIKH
+356 GKPSANVKN

-371 ASDELKQLLQNPKIS
+371 ASDELKQLLQKPKIS

-402 LSLDKSEINGKKI
+402 LSLDKSELNGKKI

-437 KTTETKENS
+437 ETTETKENS

-499 DDYIVNVDLHSD
+499 DDYIVSVSLHSD

-553 DWKVI
+553 DWRVI

>member
-1 MNEKNKLT
+1 MNT
-9 NGSQSNQNENNYQN
+9 Q
-23 SNSSNYNNSENN
+23 
-35 SSNQYYFE
+35 
-43 EENYNNNRN
+43 
-52 FENYNY
+52 
-58 NNQEQYFNNNYDSNY
+58 
-73 PNNSNYN
+73 
-80 GNNSQNPYY
+80 
-89 NNGYNQNM
+89 
-97 DGNNNQFSYNNQEQF
+97 
-112 PNYNNDFNRN
+112 
-122 NEQVFYNNQEQFS
+122 
-135 NYNNDFNRNN
+135 
-145 EQVFYNNQEQFP
+145 
-157 NYNSDF
+157 
-163 NGNNEQVFYN
+163 
-173 NQEQFPNYN
+173 
-182 NDFNRNNEQNFYN
+182 
-195 NQEQFPNYNN
+195 
-205 DFNGN
+205 
-210 SEQVFYNNQDQYSNV
+210 
-225 EQNNSVSYP
+225 
-234 STNST
+234 
-239 LTDVPQEETHTSSN
+239 
-253 NNFESVNI
+253 

-270 ILMARELQKD
+270 ILMARELQKN
-280 QESEESKEDQDN
+280 QESEKYQEIQDN

-297 NDKPGKSKLGIIIT
+297 DKPSKSKLGIIIT
-311 SIIGLIVLLSAGGYF
+311 SIIGLIILLSTGGYF
-326 TYNHIYKNKE
+326 VYNHIYKNKE

-341 SQYELEFTANGNEGE
+341 SQYELEFTASGTEGE
-356 GKPSANIKH
+356 GKPSANIKN

-402 LSLDKSEINGKKI
+402 LSLDKSELNGKKI

-429 LKEKEKDK
+429 LKEKE
-437 KTTETKENS
+437 TTETKENS

-478 EEQVKNWVLASY
+478 EEQVKNWIVASY

-499 DDYIVNVDLHSD
+499 DDYIVSVDLKSD

>member
-9 NGSQSNQNENNYQN
+9 NGSQSNQSENNYSN
-23 SNSSNYNNSENN
+23 SNSLNYNNSENN

-58 NNQEQYFNNNYDSNY
+58 NNQEQYYNNNYDSNY

-89 NNGYNQNM
+89 NNSYNQNI
-97 DGNNNQFSYNNQEQF
+97 DENNNQFLYDNQGQY
-112 PNYNNDFNRN
+112 PNYNNNFDEN
-122 NEQVFYNNQEQFS
+122 NEQI
-135 NYNNDFNRNN
+135 
-145 EQVFYNNQEQFP
+145 
-157 NYNSDF
+157 
-163 NGNNEQVFYN
+163 
-173 NQEQFPNYN
+173 
-182 NDFNRNNEQNFYN
+182 FYN

-210 SEQVFYNNQDQYSNV
+210 SEQVFYNNQEQFPHYNNDFNGNSEQVFYNNQEQFPHYNNAFNGNNEQGFYNNQEQYSNV
-225 EQNNSVSYP
+225 VQNSSVSYQN
-234 STNST
+234 TNPI
-239 LTDVPQEETHTSSN
+239 LTDVPQEETYTSSN
-253 NNFESVNI
+253 NNFESVNT

-280 QESEESKEDQDN
+280 QKFDEN
-292 QETSD
+292 QEHHDSQDPSD
-297 NDKPGKSKLGIIIT
+297 GDKTRKSKLGIIIA
-311 SIIGLIVLLSAGGYF
+311 SIISLIVLLSVGGYF
-326 TYNHIYKNKE
+326 AYNHIYKNKE

-341 SQYELEFTANGNEGE
+341 SQYELEFTANGTEGE
-356 GKPSANIKH
+356 GKPSANVKN

-402 LSLDKSEINGKKI
+402 VSLDKSEINGKKI

-429 LKEKEKDK
+429 LKEKDK
-437 KTTETKENS
+437 ETTETKENN

-553 DWKVI
+553 DWRVI

>member
-9 NGSQSNQNENNYQN
+9 NGSQSNQSENNYSN
-23 SNSSNYNNSENN
+23 SNSLNYNNSENN

-58 NNQEQYFNNNYDSNY
+58 NNQEQYYNNNYDSNY

-89 NNGYNQNM
+89 KNSYNQNI
-97 DGNNNQFSYNNQEQF
+97 DENNNQFLYDNQGQY
-112 PNYNNDFNRN
+112 PNYDNNFDEN
-122 NEQVFYNNQEQFS
+122 NEQI
-135 NYNNDFNRNN
+135 
-145 EQVFYNNQEQFP
+145 
-157 NYNSDF
+157 
-163 NGNNEQVFYN
+163 
-173 NQEQFPNYN
+173 
-182 NDFNRNNEQNFYN
+182 FYN

-210 SEQVFYNNQDQYSNV
+210 SEQVFYNNQEQFPNYNNDFNGNSEQVFYNNQEQFPHYNNDFNGNNEQGFYNNQEQYSNV
-225 EQNNSVSYP
+225 VQNGSVSYQN
-234 STNST
+234 TNPI

-253 NNFESVNI
+253 NNFESVNT

-280 QESEESKEDQDN
+280 QKFDEN
-292 QETSD
+292 QEHHDSQDPSD
-297 NDKPGKSKLGIIIT
+297 GDKTRKSKLGIIIA
-311 SIIGLIVLLSAGGYF
+311 SIIGLIVLLSVGGYF
-326 TYNHIYKNKE
+326 AYNHIYKNKE

-341 SQYELEFTANGNEGE
+341 SQYELEFTANGTEGE
-356 GKPSANIKH
+356 GKPSANIKN

-429 LKEKEKDK
+429 LKEKDK
-437 KTTETKENS
+437 ETTETKEN

-553 DWKVI
+553 DWRVI

>member
-9 NGSQSNQNENNYQN
+9 NCSQSNQNENNYSN
-23 SNSSNYNNSENN
+23 SNSLNYNNSENN
-35 SSNQYYFE
+35 SSNQHYFE

-58 NNQEQYFNNNYDSNY
+58 NNQEQYYNNNYDSNY

-89 NNGYNQNM
+89 NNGYNQNI
-97 DGNNNQFSYNNQEQF
+97 DENNNQFLYGSQGQY
-112 PNYNNDFNRN
+112 PNYDNNFDEN
-122 NEQVFYNNQEQFS
+122 NEQI
-135 NYNNDFNRNN
+135 
-145 EQVFYNNQEQFP
+145 
-157 NYNSDF
+157 
-163 NGNNEQVFYN
+163 FYN

-182 NDFNRNNEQNFYN
+182 NDFNRNSEQVFYN
-195 NQEQFPNYNN
+195 NQEQYPNYNN

-210 SEQVFYNNQDQYSNV
+210 SEQVFYNNQEQYPHYNNDFYGNNEQGFYNNQEQDSNV
-225 EQNNSVSYP
+225 GQNNSVSYP
-234 STNST
+234 NTNPI

-253 NNFESVNI
+253 NNFESVNT

-280 QESEESKEDQDN
+280 QKFDKN
-292 QETSD
+292 QEHHDSQAPSD
-297 NDKPGKSKLGIIIT
+297 GDKTRKSKLGIIIA
-311 SIIGLIVLLSAGGYF
+311 SIIGLIVLLSVGGYF
-326 TYNHIYKNKE
+326 AYNHIYKNKE

-341 SQYELEFTANGNEGE
+341 SQYELEFTANGTEGE
-356 GKPSANIKH
+356 GKPSANVKN

-371 ASDELKQLLQNPKIS
+371 ASDELKQLLQKPKIS

-402 LSLDKSEINGKKI
+402 LSLDKSELNGKKI

-437 KTTETKENS
+437 ETTETKENS

-553 DWKVI
+553 DWRVI

>member
-9 NGSQSNQNENNYQN
+9 NGSQSNQNEHNYPN
-23 SNSSNYNNSENN
+23 SNSSDYNNFENN

-43 EENYNNNRN
+43 EENYNNNKN

-58 NNQEQYFNNNYDSNY
+58 NNQEQYYNNNYDSNHL
-73 PNNSNYN
+73 NNSNYN
-80 GNNSQNPYY
+80 SNNSQNPYY
-89 NNGYNQNM
+89 NNDYNQNM
-97 DGNNNQFSYNNQEQF
+97 EGNNNQFSYENQEQY
-112 PNYNNDFNRN
+112 PSYYNNFD
-122 NEQVFYNNQEQFS
+122 
-135 NYNNDFNRNN
+135 
-145 EQVFYNNQEQFP
+145 
-157 NYNSDF
+157 
-163 NGNNEQVFYN
+163 GNNEQIFYN

-182 NDFNRNNEQNFYN
+182 NDFNGNNEQNFYNNQEQFPNYNNDYNGNNEQIFYNNQEQFPNYNNDFNGNNEQNFYN

-210 SEQVFYNNQDQYSNV
+210 NEQNFYNNQEQYSNV
-225 EQNNSVSYP
+225 EQNDSVSYP

-239 LTDVPQEETHTSSN
+239 LTDVPQEET
-253 NNFESVNI
+253 
-261 QQETQNTQD
+261 QNTQD
-270 ILMARELQKD
+270 ILMARELQKT
-280 QESEESKEDQDN
+280 QESEKYQEIQDN
-292 QETSD
+292 QEPSD
-297 NDKPGKSKLGIIIT
+297 NKPSKSKLGIIIT
-311 SIIGLIVLLSAGGYF
+311 SIIGLIILLSAGGYF
-326 TYNHIYKNKE
+326 AYNHINKNKE

-341 SQYELEFTANGNEGE
+341 SQYELEFTASGTEGE
-356 GKPSANIKH
+356 GKPSANIKN

-402 LSLDKSEINGKKI
+402 LSLDKSELNGKKI

-437 KTTETKENS
+437 DKETTETKENS

-478 EEQVKNWVLASY
+478 EDQVKNWVLASY
-490 IQHLPDMTK
+490 IQLLPDMTK
-499 DDYIVNVDLHSD
+499 DDYIVSVSLHSD
-511 NLVYAVI
+511 NLVYAGI

-553 DWKVI
+553 DWRVI

>member
-9 NGSQSNQNENNYQN
+9 NGSQSNQNENNYLN

-43 EENYNNNRN
+43 EENYNNNKN

-58 NNQEQYFNNNYDSNY
+58 NNQEQYYNNNYDSNY
-73 PNNSNYN
+73 PNNANYN
-80 GNNSQNPYY
+80 GNNEQNPYY
-89 NNGYNQNM
+89 NNSYNQNM
-97 DGNNNQFSYNNQEQF
+97 DGNNTYNNQEQY
-112 PNYNNDFNRN
+112 PNYYNNFDEN
-122 NEQVFYNNQEQFS
+122 NEQI
-135 NYNNDFNRNN
+135 
-145 EQVFYNNQEQFP
+145 
-157 NYNSDF
+157 
-163 NGNNEQVFYN
+163 FYN

-182 NDFNRNNEQNFYN
+182 NDFNGNNEQNFYN
-195 NQEQFPNYNN
+195 NQEQFLNYNNDFNGNSEQVFYNNQEQFPDYNNDFNGNNEQNFYINQEQFPNYNN

-210 SEQVFYNNQDQYSNV
+210 SEQVFYNNKDQYSNV
-225 EQNNSVSYP
+225 EQNNSASYP

-253 NNFESVNI
+253 NNFESMNTQ

-270 ILMARELQKD
+270 ILMARELQKA
-280 QESEESKEDQDN
+280 QESEESQEDQDN

-297 NDKPGKSKLGIIIT
+297 DDKPRKSKLGIIIT
-311 SIIGLIVLLSAGGYF
+311 SIIGLIILLSAGGYF
-326 TYNHIYKNKE
+326 AYNHINKNKE

-341 SQYELEFTANGNEGE
+341 SQYELEFTTSGTEGE
-356 GKPSANIKH
+356 GKPSANIKN

-371 ASDELKQLLQNPKIS
+371 ASDDLKQLLQNPKIS

-402 LSLDKSEINGKKI
+402 LSLDKSELNGKKI
-415 VIKDEFKRSFTVKG
+415 VIKDEFKRSFTVRG
-429 LKEKEKDK
+429 LKEKEKDRDK
-437 KTTETKENS
+437 ETTETKENS
-446 NNDSNSNSSDK
+446 NNDSNSSSSDK

-490 IQHLPDMTK
+490 IQLLPDMTK
-499 DDYIVNVDLHSD
+499 DDYIVSVSLHSD

-553 DWKVI
+553 DWRVI
-558 SKVYM
+558 SKAYM

>member
-9 NGSQSNQNENNYQN
+9 NGSQSNQSENNYSN
-23 SNSSNYNNSENN
+23 SNSLNYNNSENN

-58 NNQEQYFNNNYDSNY
+58 NNQEQYYNNNYDSNY

-80 GNNSQNPYY
+80 GNNEQNSYY

-97 DGNNNQFSYNNQEQF
+97 DENNNQFLYDNQGQY
-112 PNYNNDFNRN
+112 PNYDNNFDEN
-122 NEQVFYNNQEQFS
+122 NEQI
-135 NYNNDFNRNN
+135 
-145 EQVFYNNQEQFP
+145 
-157 NYNSDF
+157 
-163 NGNNEQVFYN
+163 
-173 NQEQFPNYN
+173 
-182 NDFNRNNEQNFYN
+182 FYN

-210 SEQVFYNNQDQYSNV
+210 SEQVFYNNQEQYPNYNNDFNGNSEQVFYNNQEQFPHYNNAFNGNNEQGFYNNQEQYSNV
-225 EQNNSVSYP
+225 VQNGSVSYQN
-234 STNST
+234 TNPI

-253 NNFESVNI
+253 NNFESVNT

-280 QESEESKEDQDN
+280 QKFDEN
-292 QETSD
+292 QEHHDSQDPSD
-297 NDKPGKSKLGIIIT
+297 GDKTRKSKLGIIIA
-311 SIIGLIVLLSAGGYF
+311 SIIGLIVLLSVGGYF
-326 TYNHIYKNKE
+326 AYNHIYKNKE

-341 SQYELEFTANGNEGE
+341 SQYELEFTANGTEGE
-356 GKPSANIKH
+356 GKPSANVKN

-402 LSLDKSEINGKKI
+402 VSLDKSEINGKKI

-437 KTTETKENS
+437 ETTETKENS

-553 DWKVI
+553 DWRVI

>member
-9 NGSQSNQNENNYQN
+9 NGSQSNQSENNYSN
-23 SNSSNYNNSENN
+23 SNSLNYNNSENN

-58 NNQEQYFNNNYDSNY
+58 NNQEQYYNNNYDSNY

-89 NNGYNQNM
+89 NNSYNQNI
-97 DGNNNQFSYNNQEQF
+97 DENNNQFLYDNQGQY
-112 PNYNNDFNRN
+112 PNYDNNFDEN
-122 NEQVFYNNQEQFS
+122 NEQI
-135 NYNNDFNRNN
+135 
-145 EQVFYNNQEQFP
+145 
-157 NYNSDF
+157 
-163 NGNNEQVFYN
+163 
-173 NQEQFPNYN
+173 
-182 NDFNRNNEQNFYN
+182 FYN

-210 SEQVFYNNQDQYSNV
+210 SEQVFYNNQEQYPNYNNDFNGNSEQVFYNNQEQFPHYNNDFNGNNEQGFYNNQEQYSNV
-225 EQNNSVSYP
+225 VQNGSVSYQN
-234 STNST
+234 TNPI

-253 NNFESVNI
+253 NNFESVNT

-280 QESEESKEDQDN
+280 QKFDEN
-292 QETSD
+292 QEHHDSQDPSD
-297 NDKPGKSKLGIIIT
+297 GDKTRKSKLGIIIA
-311 SIIGLIVLLSAGGYF
+311 SIIGLIVLLSVGGYF
-326 TYNHIYKNKE
+326 AYNHIYKNKE

-341 SQYELEFTANGNEGE
+341 SQYELEFTANGTEGE
-356 GKPSANIKH
+356 GKPSANVKN

-402 LSLDKSEINGKKI
+402 VSLDKSEINGKKI

-429 LKEKEKDK
+429 LKEKDK
-437 KTTETKENS
+437 ETTETKENN

-553 DWKVI
+553 DWRVI

>member
-9 NGSQSNQNENNYQN
+9 NGSQSNQNEHNYPN
-23 SNSSNYNNSENN
+23 SNSLNYNNSENN
-35 SSNQYYFE
+35 LSNQYYFE
-43 EENYNNNRN
+43 EENYNNNKN

-58 NNQEQYFNNNYDSNY
+58 NNQEQYYNNNYDSNHL
-73 PNNSNYN
+73 NNSNYN
-80 GNNSQNPYY
+80 SNNSQNPYY
-89 NNGYNQNM
+89 NNSYNQNI
-97 DGNNNQFSYNNQEQF
+97 DENNNQFSYNNQGQYPNYYSNFDENNEQIFYNNQEQF
-112 PNYNNDFNRN
+112 PNYNNNFNGN
-122 NEQVFYNNQEQFS
+122 NEQIFYNNQEQLP
-135 NYNNDFNRNN
+135 NYNNDFNG
-145 EQVFYNNQEQFP
+145 
-157 NYNSDF
+157 NS
-163 NGNNEQVFYN
+163 EQVFYN

-182 NDFNRNNEQNFYN
+182 NDFNGNNEQIFYDNQEQFPNYNNDYNGNNEQNFYN
-195 NQEQFPNYNN
+195 NQEQ
-205 DFNGN
+205 
-210 SEQVFYNNQDQYSNV
+210 YSNV
-225 EQNNSVSYP
+225 EQNDSISYP
-234 STNST
+234 NTNST
-239 LTDVPQEETHTSSN
+239 LTDVPQE
-253 NNFESVNI
+253 
-261 QQETQNTQD
+261 ETQNTQD
-270 ILMARELQKD
+270 ILMARELQKT
-280 QESEESKEDQDN
+280 QESEKYQEIQDN

-297 NDKPGKSKLGIIIT
+297 DDKPHKSKLGIIIT
-311 SIIGLIVLLSAGGYF
+311 SIIGLIILLSAGGYF
-326 TYNHIYKNKE
+326 AYNHIYKNKE
-336 IAVNM
+336 IAINM
-341 SQYELEFTANGNEGE
+341 SQYELEFTASGTEGE
-356 GKPSANIKH
+356 GKPSANIKN

-402 LSLDKSEINGKKI
+402 LSLDKSELNGKKI

-437 KTTETKENS
+437 DKETTETKENS

-490 IQHLPDMTK
+490 IQQLPDMTK
-499 DDYIVNVDLHSD
+499 DDYIVNVSLHSD

-518 SENPNSS
+518 SENPSSS

-553 DWKVI
+553 DWRVI